1 MRADGELHLNPP
13 MDSTFSSGDQVVAI
27 AEDDDTLVLR
37 SDAGGGLPEPGAIAH
52 RENLPAAPERILILG
67 WNGKGQA
74 IIEELDNYVAQGSET
89 IVICRQE
96 GVRDLLM
103 SVAKRMQ
110 RQKVRFADGDITHAA
125 TLSAVKAATFEH
137 VILLSYSDL
146 PMQEADAKTLI
157 TLLHLRNLAD
167 AAGTRLS
174 IVSEMMD
181 MRNRALA
188 QIARADDFI
197 VSDKLVS
204 LMMSQLSENK
214 NLEKVFKVLFSSEGS
229 EIYIRPMTD
238 YIRLGST
245 VDFYTV
251 LEAAAQKG
259 ETAIGYR
266 LMKYADDKTR
276 GYGVNVNPKKSEKH
290 TFAENDK
297 IVVLA
302 ED

>member
-1 MRADGELHLNPP
+1 LPDV
-13 MDSTFSSGDQVVAI
+13 STLS
-27 AEDDDTLVLR
+27 
-37 SDAGGGLPEPGAIAH
+37 H
-52 RENLPAAPERILILG
+52 RERLPPAPERILILG
-67 WNGKGQA
+67 WNGKAQA
-74 IIEELDNYVAQGSET
+74 IIEELDNYVAPGSET
-89 IVICRQE
+89 IVICRAE
-96 GVRDLLM
+96 GVRDILM
-103 SVAKRMQ
+103 GVAKRMK
-110 RQKVRFADGDITHAA
+110 RQKVRFADGDITHSA
-125 TLSAVKAATFEH
+125 TLAAVKAATFEH

-146 PMQEADAKTLI
+146 PIQEADAKTLI

-167 AAGTRLS
+167 AAGVRLS

-251 LEAAAQKG
+251 LEAAAQRG

-266 LMKYADDKTR
+266 LMKYADDKAR
-276 GYGVNVNPKKSEKH
+276 GYGVNVNPKKSDKH
-290 TFAENDK
+290 SFAENDQ

-302 ED
+302 EN